1 MGEEN
6 GKSLGSWLLLGAL
19 VILVASVVLLSW
31 VPPVSKDELVH
42 HLAVPKLYLKHG
54 GMVELPFME
63 FSYYPM
69 NLDLLYLVALA
80 FGNDILPKFIHFGFA
95 LLTAWLLFRY
105 LRRRIS
111 GLYAL
116 FGVLL
121 FLSLPLV
128 VKLSITAYIDL
139 GIIFFSAA
147 SLLFLLEWAEKGFK
161 VKYLVLAAVFC
172 GLGLGT
178 KYNGLI
184 ALFLLTLFVPF
195 LYARTCRDGKPGL
208 LKPARQGLLF
218 FVVSIALFSPWMV
231 RNYHWTGN
239 PLYPLYHQWFKAPA
253 LATGQAV
260 SDQSQKEESRGGNGI
275 FAYREIVYGEQGWE
289 IMLLPVRLFFEGKDG
304 DPRRFDGKLNPLLL
318 LLPLFAFFRSAVDSA
333 VVRREKEVFLAFAV
347 LFFAFAFFSKD
358 LRMRY
363 IAPIIPPLVLLS
375 VFGLRNMVGW
385 IRSVSPKA
393 GPWGS
398 ILLGAGLVFFM
409 ALNFRYL
416 GSQFAQVDPFSY
428 LSGKISRHEY
438 IARFIP
444 EYGAVRH
451 INQHLPQEAR
461 VGLLFSGNRGYYM
474 DRAYVYGEDL
484 LLRSLKGAGRP
495 ERVLQ
500 GFRNAGVTH
509 LLIQD
514 RLFSRWADFNFN
526 EDEKRAL
533 RDFFG
538 EYAEGLF
545 QADGFS
551 VFALKTVPP

>member
-6 GKSLGSWLLLGAL
+6 GKSLGFWLLLGAL
-19 VILVASVVLLSW
+19 VILVVSIVLLSW

-69 NLDLLYLVALA
+69 NLELLYLVPLA

-105 LRRRIS
+105 LKRRIN

-128 VKLSITAYIDL
+128 IKLSITAYIDL
-139 GIIFFSAA
+139 GVIFFSAA
-147 SLLFLLEWAEKGFK
+147 SLLFLLEWAEKAFK
-161 VKYLVLAAVFC
+161 MRYLVLSALFC
-172 GLGLGT
+172 ALGLGT
-178 KYNGLI
+178 KYNSLI
-184 ALFLLTLFVPF
+184 SLFLLTLFAPF
-195 LYARTCRDGKPGL
+195 LYARVCRDGKPGL

-218 FVVSIALFSPWMV
+218 SLVSIALFSPWMV

-239 PLYPLYHQWFKAPA
+239 PIYPLYHQWFKA
-253 LATGQAV
+253 TGPVTGEAE
-260 SDQSQKEESRGGNGI
+260 SGPSEAEKSRGGHSI
-275 FAYREIVYGEQGWE
+275 FGYRKVVYGEQGWE
-289 IMLLPVRLFFEGKDG
+289 IALLPMRIFVEGQDG
-304 DPRRFDGKLNPLLL
+304 DPQRFDGKLNPLLL

-333 VVRREKEVFLAFAV
+333 VIRREKKTLLAFAV

-363 IAPIIPPLVLLS
+363 IAPIIPPLVVLS

-385 IRSVSPKA
+385 IQSVGPNAGRWRS
-393 GPWGS
+393 
-398 ILLGAGLVFFM
+398 IFLGTGLFFFM

-416 GSQFAQVDPFSY
+416 GSQFTQVDPFSY

-438 IARFIP
+438 IARFVP

-461 VGLLFSGNRGYYM
+461 VGLLFSGNRGYYL

-495 ERVLQ
+495 ERVHQ

-514 RLFSRWADFNFN
+514 RLFGRWADYNFN
-526 EDEKRAL
+526 EDEKRIL

-551 VFALKTVPP
+551 VFALRTIPP

>member
-1 MGEEN
+1 
-6 GKSLGSWLLLGAL
+6 
-19 VILVASVVLLSW
+19 
-31 VPPVSKDELVH
+31 
-42 HLAVPKLYLKHG
+42 
-54 GMVELPFME
+54 
-63 FSYYPM
+63 
-69 NLDLLYLVALA
+69 
-80 FGNDILPKFIHFGFA
+80 
-95 LLTAWLLFRY
+95 
-105 LRRRIS
+105 
-111 GLYAL
+111 
-116 FGVLL
+116 
-121 FLSLPLV
+121 
-128 VKLSITAYIDL
+128 
-139 GIIFFSAA
+139 
-147 SLLFLLEWAEKGFK
+147 
-161 VKYLVLAAVFC
+161 VKYLVLSAVFC

-184 ALFLLTLFVPF
+184 ALFLLTLFVLF
-195 LYARTCRDGKPGL
+195 LYARACRHGKPGL

-239 PLYPLYHQWFKAPA
+239 PLYPLYDHWFKAPA
-253 LATGQAV
+253 PATGEAV
-260 SDQSQKEESRGGNGI
+260 SDQSQKEESRGGHSI
-275 FAYREIVYGEQGWE
+275 FGYRKVVYGEQGWE
-289 IMLLPVRLFFEGKDG
+289 IALLPVRIFVEGQDG

-333 VVRREKEVFLAFAV
+333 VARREKEVFLAFAV

-385 IRSVSPKA
+385 IRSVGPKA
-393 GPWGS
+393 GRWGS

-416 GSQFAQVDPFSY
+416 GSQFVQVDPFSY